1 MLNLTAYKPFQ
12 TARVLWTRAGFS
24 LLALLLFLACSS
36 ALPAG
41 GVITIE
47 RPGREPSAEE
57 RTVAS
62 KAYSVELAAV
72 KVSPGAE
79 NVGFKANPVVNAAAA
94 VAAYREGDA
103 PPYFFRI
110 FLPKKV
116 KPGKK
121 YPLVLLFH
129 GRGESQNDNE
139 CQLAHI
145 QTSIDILAGP
155 DRPDFYL
162 AAVQCPAETLSWDIP
177 DHRAPHGETPLEM
190 LDKIITVLV
199 SDYQADPKRI
209 SLWGISSGVMA
220 GYDLIKKFPDRFS
233 AFAACSGSVP
243 NVLPCIYRDVHLW
256 LFNNCDDKIGFEANV
271 AFVNS
276 VNEVGGDAYITLH
289 GEGGHNTWTSA
300 QRDHHIIKWLLRQK
314 LGRRATPRDSSEQGY
329 LGLSVWLMFGMPM
342 IIFIFSAKFLF
353 KKRKKEEDSVEK

>member
-1 MLNLTAYKPFQ
+1 MSNRAECHLFQ
-12 TARVLWTRAGFS
+12 TVRVLWIRAGLSF
-24 LLALLLFLACSS
+24 LGLALFLACSNGGLF
-36 ALPAG
+36 AE

-47 RPGREPSAEE
+47 RPGREPSVEE
-57 RTVAS
+57 RDVAR

-72 KVSPGAE
+72 KVSPEAE

-121 YPLVLLFH
+121 YPLILLFH

-162 AAVQCPAETLSWDIP
+162 AAVQCPVETLSWDMP
-177 DHRAPHGETPLEM
+177 DPRAPHGETPLEM

-199 SDYQADPKRI
+199 SDYQADPNQPLGDQFRR
-209 SLWGISSGVMA
+209 
-220 GYDLIKKFPDRFS
+220 DDR
-233 AFAACSGSVP
+233 
-243 NVLPCIYRDVHLW
+243 L
-256 LFNNCDDKIGFEANV
+256 
-271 AFVNS
+271 
-276 VNEVGGDAYITLH
+276 
-289 GEGGHNTWTSA
+289 
-300 QRDHHIIKWLLRQK
+300 
-314 LGRRATPRDSSEQGY
+314 
-329 LGLSVWLMFGMPM
+329 
-342 IIFIFSAKFLF
+342 
-353 KKRKKEEDSVEK
+353 